1 MFKLIYILFKNQPI
15 SFHLTILYIGLHDT
29 DEIVQDLN
37 ENKEVNVNTQVQLY

>member
-1 MFKLIYILFKNQPI
+1 MFKLIWISLKNQPI

-37 ENKEVNVNTQVQLY
+37 EKKKVNVNTKVQLY